1 METKLIPEYGYLKSL
16 IARRAKRYV
25 PVLPYVPATLQIPN
39 QLVPINTSWHGIEII
54 LTDLIDRFGVKGEK
68 CLEFGVEHGYSTVA
82 LSNFFKSVVG
92 VDTFGGDK
100 HTGLLED
107 IYETTSKRLA
117 PFDNIRLVK
126 SDYKDWIRKDENFYD
141 LIHVDIIHTYA
152 DTFTCGLWSANHS
165 SCTLFHDTLSFP
177 EVMHAVIDISRE
189 TGKTFYNFQGS
200 YGLGIVL

>member
-1 METKLIPEYGYLKSL
+1 MKLVREFAYWKSVVVGQ
-16 IARRAKRYV
+16 AKPKV
-25 PVLPYVPATLQIPN
+25 PIVSYVPASLQIPDRFLPVN
-39 QLVPINTSWHGIEII
+39 SSWHGIESILADII
-54 LTDLIDRFGVKGEK
+54 GRFGVKNES

-92 VDTFGGDK
+92 VDTFCGDQ

-107 IYETTSKRLA
+107 IYEATSRRLA
-117 PFDNIRLVK
+117 PFNNIKLVK

-141 LIHVDIIHTYA
+141 LIHVDIIHTYV
-152 DTFTCGLWSANHS
+152 DTFACGLWSVNHS
-165 SCTLFHDTLSFP
+165 GCTLFHDTHSFP
-177 EVMHAVIDISRE
+177 EVMRAVIDICRE